1 MIKDRIDWN
10 GMEWNGIVV
19 DEYTMIWDGMKWNS
33 GGWVYND
40 MGWEGIEEWDGIMLD
55 DIGYYGMV

>member
-1 MIKDRIDWN
+1 MK
-10 GMEWNGIVV
+10 
-19 DEYTMIWDGMKWNS
+19 WDGMKWNS